1 MVLGQQA
8 CRSAAKATHLA
19 CGGGIVPYEVTSRFH
34 SDLQP
39 LPTRYGTV
47 PAGSKVTVTVAIP
60 GKPPVAHNAT
70 VATTRNQFYVPL
82 SVAPSLQP
90 YTVTVTAIAA
100 STTTAAA
107 ATTTTALTGVLFG
120 TVVLCSE

>member
-1 MVLGQQA
+1 M
-8 CRSAAKATHLA
+8 
-19 CGGGIVPYEVTSRFH
+19 
-34 SDLQP
+34 
-39 LPTRYGTV
+39 
-47 PAGSKVTVTVAIP
+47 TVTVAIP

-107 ATTTTALTGVLFG
+107 ATTTTTALTGVLFG